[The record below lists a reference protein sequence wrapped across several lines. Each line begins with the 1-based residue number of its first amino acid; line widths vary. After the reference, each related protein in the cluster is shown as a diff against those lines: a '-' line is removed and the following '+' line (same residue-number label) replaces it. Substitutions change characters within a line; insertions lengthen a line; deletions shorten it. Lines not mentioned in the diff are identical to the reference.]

1 MVLAQYKR
9 EGRNLTAHTQDSGGD
24 VMGDGS
30 GWGKPIPVET
40 TARRGRRRPPQD
52 PEPIPLVVWLL
63 GAATLLALA
72 IGMTN

>member
-1 MVLAQYKR
+1 
-9 EGRNLTAHTQDSGGD
+9 
-24 VMGDGS
+24 MGDGS